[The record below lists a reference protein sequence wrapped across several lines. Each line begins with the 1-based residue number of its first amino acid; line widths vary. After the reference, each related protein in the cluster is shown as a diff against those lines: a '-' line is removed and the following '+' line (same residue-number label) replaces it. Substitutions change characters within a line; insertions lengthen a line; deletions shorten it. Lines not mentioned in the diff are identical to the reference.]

1 MKIPTRHGMAGTRVT
16 AMLGVAALAGAAALA
31 IAGPADAAT
40 VPHDFFGGAGP
51 VVLVQTDNTAGNQV
65 VVYDRAGDGTLS
77 QAGAYATGGLGG
89 QTAGSA
95 ADHLSSQGSLGYD
108 RRDGLVVAVNAGSST
123 VGVRNPRG
131 PA

>member
-31 IAGPADAAT
+31 FAGPADAAT
-40 VPHDFFGGAGP
+40 VPHDFLGGARP

-95 ADHLSSQGSLGYD
+95 ADHLSSQGSLAPLASRAAG
-108 RRDGLVVAVNAGSST
+108 RSISQTGHDGDDQRVPLIC
-123 VGVRNPRG
+123 
-131 PA
+131 